1 MKTFSKHFLLALTVM
16 SFAFLIQSNKGK
28 IKSEGFTGKT
38 LNLHCPTPPS
48 FIQVADSE
56 MKNDLDNKNEEIDQ
70 SWYQNVIDN
79 IEKEEY
85 EIKYSEELGAYQSP
99 NRANNIRFIYHKDG
113 FKAKLRD
120 DKMPLF
126 DVNDKTIRESDK
138 KYETL
143 EEWEINFKVD
153 EITTNSTNSTGSTDF
168 AGSEINAAGNKA
180 FIEDGNMRIDYTND
194 KEGMR
199 QDFIIKR
206 KPEGEGKLRLNLS
219 AETKLKMIVGADAL
233 MFKDDKGQDKM
244 KYSSLKCWD
253 ANGRELRAYFEKSNY
268 ELRVTNYDL
277 LNKSHGDISKKE
289 EPCNLKL
296 VTRNSFSIVV
306 NDEDAVYPVTID
318 PISQNPVW
326 TFENNQSNSAFGYS
340 VSTAGDV
347 NGDGYSDVI
356 AGSPFFDNGQTD
368 EGRAYVFHG
377 SATGLSTF
385 ANWISESDTA
395 TSNFG
400 CSVATAGDVN
410 GDGYSDVIIGA
421 PNFENGQNNEGKV
434 YVFHGSSTGLS
445 LTPSWTIQKNQAE
458 AHLGSSVSTAG
469 DVNNDGYSDVIFSAP
484 DLDDSETDEGK
495 VFLHYGGSSGL
506 SISSDKNLQTNVASD
521 NFGTSVSLAG
531 DVNGDGYSDVIIGAM
546 NSENGQ
552 SNEGRAFIYTG
563 SAGGTSST
571 SFWTGESNQSNANF
585 GISVSTA
592 GDVNGD
598 GYSDVIVGAHN
609 YENDST
615 NEGRAFVYYGNPSSM
630 STTADWTEDINQRFA
645 FFGYS
650 VSTAGDVNGDGY
662 GDIIV
667 GAYGFTNGETDEGKA
682 YVYFGSSTGLP
693 ASADW
698 TDVSNQVSSFFGR
711 SVATAGDVNGDGFS
725 EIIVGAM
732 QYDNGQSNEG
742 SAFLFQGYADGL
754 RETVNWTYE
763 INQVAAYFGASVSSA
778 GDVNGDGFSDVIVGA
793 PIFDDG
799 ETNEGSA
806 FVFHG
811 SAAGLSTFPNWTA
824 EGNQLGVHFGI
835 EVSTAG
841 DVNGD
846 GFSDVIIGAHLY
858 TNGESE
864 EGRAFVFLGSA
875 SGLSDS
881 ADWTAESNQS
891 DSEFGTAVSTAG
903 DVNGDGYSEVIVG
916 ANKFTNGEIEE
927 GRAFVYYGSVDG
939 LSDSADWIKE
949 SNQTDALYGISVSSA
964 GDVNGDG
971 YSEVIIG
978 ASKYDTDYSDEGVV
992 FVYLGSYTGL
1002 ENTESWWGEGNHDYA
1017 YFGCSVSSAGDVNGD
1032 GYGDMIV
1039 GEYGFTNGGTNRGKA
1054 YVYFGSSTGLSEYYN
1069 PDWTDVS
1076 NQDYAYYGQ
1085 SVSSAGDVNG
1095 DGYSDVIVGAP
1106 VFTNGQT
1113 REGRAFLYY
1122 GSPSGPENNANWYS
1136 EGNLEYAHYG
1146 GSVSSA
1152 GDINGDGYSDVI
1164 IGAYTYG
1171 NNENN
1176 EGRVFVFYGNRK
1188 TGLRS
1193 SVQQYEPGTS
1203 NVISSGGISG
1213 SNGNVKLNFFGR
1225 SPFGRSKGKIV
1236 YEYKENSQPFSGSI
1250 ITNSTSFSGSGILT
1264 DLDLTGIDL
1273 SKDIS
1278 GLNSEKVYKW
1288 RARVQYDISKN
1299 PYQKFG
1305 PWKYYSNYVPEPYSG
1320 FKPKLEMF
1328 ALTLTLSS
1336 LVEGFYSRGLNLM
1349 VSDTFTVQLRS
1360 SSSPYNVI
1368 DYSTSILN
1376 TSGVGTF
1383 DFDSVTYG
1391 IPYYIVLK
1399 HRNSIET
1406 WSATAQSFVSGSF
1419 FYNFTNSS
1427 SQAFGSN
1434 MTQVDNSPVRFAI
1447 YGGDVNQDGT
1457 VDATDVSM
1465 IDNNAANFV
1474 SGYVVTDLTG
1484 DDFVDGTDFAIA
1496 DNNAANFVSVI
1507 TP

>member
-1 MKTFSKHFLLALTVM
+1 MKTFSKHFLLALTVIG
-16 SFAFLIQSNKGK
+16 FAFLFQSNKEK
-28 IKSEGFTGKT
+28 IKSEEFNGNS
-38 LNLHCPTPPS
+38 LNLHCPSPPS
-48 FIQVADSE
+48 FIQFANSE
-56 MKNDLDNKNEEIDQ
+56 MKNDIDNKNEEIDHN
-70 SWYQNVIDN
+70 WYQNAINN

-113 FKAKLRD
+113 FTAKTRTN
-120 DKMPLF
+120 KIPKF
-126 DVNDKTIRESDK
+126 DVNDKTLKEEEK
-138 KYETL
+138 EYETV
-143 EEWEINFKVD
+143 EDWSVEFKV
-153 EITTNSTNSTGSTDF
+153 ESGEWRMENEKLQAS
-168 AGSEINAAGNKA
+168 GNKA
-180 FIEDGNMRIDYTND
+180 WIENGEIRIDYTND
-194 KEGMR
+194 KGGMR

-253 ANGRELRAYFEKSNY
+253 ANGRELRAYFERNSELGIRNY
-268 ELRVTNYDL
+268 EL
-277 LNKSHGDISKKE
+277 KSIIKDQKSKIKTI
-289 EPCNLKL
+289 PNSKFLI
-296 VTRNSFSIVV
+296 RNSFSIVV
-306 NDEDAVYPVTID
+306 NEEDAVYPITID
-318 PISQNPVW
+318 PLSENPVW

-400 CSVATAGDVN
+400 WSVATAGDVN

-434 YVFHGSSTGLS
+434 YVFHGSASGLS
-445 LTPSWTIQKNQAE
+445 LTPNWTIQKDQAD

-469 DVNNDGYSDVIFSAP
+469 DVNNDGYSDIIFSAP
-484 DLDDSETDEGK
+484 DLDDGETDEGK
-495 VFLHYGGSSGL
+495 VFLHYGSSSGL

-531 DVNGDGYSDVIIGAM
+531 DVNGDGFSDVIIGAM

-552 SNEGRAFIYTG
+552 TNEGRAFIYTG
-563 SAGGTSST
+563 SAGGTNST

-615 NEGRAFVYYGNPSSM
+615 SEGRAFVYYGNPSSM
-630 STTADWTEDINQRFA
+630 STTAAWTEDINQRFA

-693 ASADW
+693 SSADW
-698 TDVSNQVSSFFGR
+698 TDVSNQVSAFFGR

-742 SAFLFQGYADGL
+742 GAFLYQGYADGL

-763 INQVAAYFGASVSSA
+763 INQVGAYFGLSVSSA

-846 GFSDVIIGAHLY
+846 GYSDVIIGAYLY

-891 DSEFGTAVSTAG
+891 DSEFGRDVSTAG

-916 ANKFTNGEIEE
+916 ANKFMNGQIQE
-927 GRAFVYYGSVDG
+927 GRAFVYYGSEAG
-939 LSDSADWIKE
+939 LSDSANWISE
-949 SNQTDALYGISVSSA
+949 SNQLFARYG
-964 GDVNGDG
+964 
-971 YSEVIIG
+971 
-978 ASKYDTDYSDEGVV
+978 T
-992 FVYLGSYTGL
+992 
-1002 ENTESWWGEGNHDYA
+1002 
-1017 YFGCSVSSAGDVNGD
+1017 
-1032 GYGDMIV
+1032 
-1039 GEYGFTNGGTNRGKA
+1039 
-1054 YVYFGSSTGLSEYYN
+1054 
-1069 PDWTDVS
+1069 
-1076 NQDYAYYGQ
+1076 

-1095 DGYSDVIVGAP
+1095 DGYSDVIVGASWYD
-1106 VFTNGQT
+1106 NGLNDEGGAFVYHGSSSGLGLTAIWIAEGNFPYANFGMSVSGAGDVNGDGYSDVIVGAGYEDGGQAQEGKAYLYKGSAT
-1113 REGRAFLYY
+1113 GLLPNPLWVTAGNGEDQYYGTSVSSAGDVNGDGYSDLIIGAPGYLNNTGRAYLFY
-1122 GSPSGPENNANWYS
+1122 GSESRPDYLANWYS
-1136 EGNLEYAHYG
+1136 ESNQDNADYG
-1146 GSVSSA
+1146 SSVSSA

-1164 IGAYTYG
+1164 IGAYGYG
-1171 NNENN
+1171 NNETD
-1176 EGRVFVFYGNRK
+1176 EGRVFVYYGNRK

-1193 SVQQYEPGTS
+1193 TVQQYEPGTS
-1203 NVISSGGISG
+1203 DVISSGGITG
-1213 SNGNVKLNFFGR
+1213 SNGNVKLNLFGR
-1225 SPFGRSKGKIV
+1225 SPYGRSEGKIV

-1250 ITNSTSFSGSGILT
+1250 ITNSTSSSGSGILT
-1264 DLDLTGIDL
+1264 DLGLTGIDL
-1273 SKDIS
+1273 SKEIS
-1278 GLNSEKVYKW
+1278 GLNSGKEYKW

-1299 PYQKFG
+1299 PFQKYG

-1320 FKPKLEMF
+1320 FKPKSELF
-1328 ALTLTLSS
+1328 QLTLNS
-1336 LVEGFYSRGLNLM
+1336 LVEGFYSSGLNLM
-1349 VSDTFTVQLRS
+1349 VSDTFTVQVRS
-1360 SSSPYNVI
+1360 SSSPYNVV

-1376 TSGVGTF
+1376 TSGTGTF
-1383 DFDSVTYG
+1383 IIESITNGV
-1391 IPYYIVLK
+1391 PYYIVIK

-1406 WSATAQSFVSGSF
+1406 WSATPQSFVSGF
-1419 FYNFTNSS
+1419 LNYDFTNSS
-1427 SQAFGSN
+1427 SQAFGNN
-1434 MTQVDNSPVRFAI
+1434 MVQVDASPIKFAI

-1457 VDATDVSM
+1457 VDATDVST
-1465 IDNNAANFV
+1465 IDNDAANFV

-1484 DDFVDGTDFAIA
+1484 DDFIDGTDFAIA
-1496 DNNAANFVSVI
+1496 DNNAANFVSAI